1 MPDDK
6 DTIAALRA
14 ENLNLRA
21 VLNNVGSYIYT
32 KYIEGRYTFA
42 NQSVCALFGQPL
54 EAIVGKRDSA
64 FFDRQ
69 TAENLHRI
77 DQSIMQSGETSAH
90 EETTVLRVGPDADT
104 STYWAVKA
112 PIRDAN
118 GAVTGMCGIS
128 TDITER
134 KRLEQDL
141 HREREQQDL
150 ILNNVGAHVFIK
162 TCERRFLY
170 VNDLTAT
177 LFGLPGEQIVG
188 RLDSEVVSPEDADS
202 MWVLDRQVF
211 DSGCKQSG
219 EETLT
224 DRSGN
229 TRHYWSI
236 KVPVQLPGQP
246 PALIGF
252 AADVTELHQLKET
265 LKHQA
270 MHDAL
275 TGVPNRRAFF
285 DQAERLLSAAHRH
298 SQPLSV
304 IMLDIDHFKRINDS
318 YGHYVGDNVLAA
330 VAKHC
335 VSLLRA
341 GDMLGRIGGEEF
353 AILLPQT
360 GLEAAHTLALR
371 ICRSLHEL
379 SIAIGDAN
387 TVSLTASL
395 GVAMLRQED
404 QTFSNLLERADY
416 ALYAAKEGGRDRIT
430 CA

>member
-1 MPDDK
+1 
-6 DTIAALRA
+6 
-14 ENLNLRA
+14 
-21 VLNNVGSYIYT
+21 LNNVGAYIYT
-32 KYIEGRYTFA
+32 KDIEGRYTFA
-42 NQSVCALFGQPL
+42 NQSVCELFGQPL
-54 EAIVGKRDSA
+54 EAIVGKGDSE

-69 TAENLHRI
+69 TADNLHRI

-90 EETTVLRVGPDADT
+90 EETTVLRFSADADAH
-104 STYWAVKA
+104 TYWAVKA
-112 PIRDAN
+112 PIREAN
-118 GAVTGMCGIS
+118 GTVIGMCGVS

-134 KRLEQDL
+134 KRLEQEL

-188 RLDSEVVSPEDADS
+188 RLDREVVSPEDADS

-219 EETLT
+219 SESFT
-224 DRSGN
+224 DKSGN

-252 AADVTELHQLKET
+252 AADVTELHQLKEA
-265 LKHQA
+265 LEHQA
-270 MHDAL
+270 LYDAL

-318 YGHYVGDNVLAA
+318 YGHYAGDSVLAA

-335 VSLLRA
+335 VSLLRVD
-341 GDMLGRIGGEEF
+341 DMLGRIGGEEF

-360 GLEAAHTLALR
+360 DLEAADTLALR
-371 ICRSLHEL
+371 ICRSLHDLTIAVGDVHTL
-379 SIAIGDAN
+379 SP
-387 TVSLTASL
+387 TASL
-395 GVAMLRQED
+395 GVATLQQDD
-404 QTFSNLLERADY
+404 QTFSTLLDRADQ
-416 ALYAAKEGGRDRIT
+416 AMYAAKEVGRNRVMRAQLQTSLIT
-430 CA
+430 